1 MTNVEKLNK
10 IASLAEQIARKDK
23 REKFLEVLEI
33 YKDLETIKELAR
45 EITLSIEI
53 EGDYLPLVSYEVDQL

>member
-10 IASLAEQIARKDK
+10 IATLAEQIARKDK

-33 YKDLETIKELAR
+33 YKDLELIKELAR
-45 EITLSIEI
+45 EVTLSIEI